1 MMRTSSSI
9 VIPSLLLL
17 LSASP
22 ADVGEGVKGRK
33 VTTPPAELSLDPFYA
48 KYVEVDGYPI
58 VGSAKVDD
66 RALLEA
72 AWLVERMFSHK
83 EGLAAAM
90 TKSGSRLIVMDY
102 QEFTSDVPEYH
113 WLEPAEF
120 WDRRARGL
128 GGSSTDPVASCAEEN
143 LLGYP
148 GDPYSTESITIHEF
162 AHNIHLRGM
171 ALLEPD
177 FDAKVKAAYD
187 AAIEAGKWEGKYA
200 ATNHHEYWAEA
211 VQSWFDTNRAPDHD
225 HNHVDTREELRE
237 YDPAV
242 AALCEH
248 VFGDGEWRY
257 TRPETRLEGHLAGYD
272 PKSAPRF
279 EWPARLKDVKLE
291 R

>member
-1 MMRTSSSI
+1 MI
-9 VIPSLLLL
+9 LPFLAL
-17 LSASP
+17 LSALPLSAGDGGAEP
-22 ADVGEGVKGRK
+22 KAPREVAA
-33 VTTPPAELSLDPFYA
+33 PPTELSLDPFYA

-58 VGSAKVDD
+58 VGSAKVED

-72 AWLVERMFSHK
+72 AWLVEHMFSHK

-90 TKSGSRLIVMDY
+90 TASGSRLIIMDY
-102 QEFTSDVPEYH
+102 QEFTSDIPEYH

-171 ALLEPD
+171 ARLEPD

-187 AAIEAGKWEGKYA
+187 AAMEAGKWEDKYA

-211 VQSWFDTNRAPDHD
+211 VQSWFDTNRQPDHD
-225 HNHVDTREELRE
+225 HNHVDTRAELVE

-257 TRPETRLEGHLAGYD
+257 TRPETRLEGHLKGYD
-272 PKSAPRF
+272 PKAAPRF
-279 EWPARLKDVKLE
+279 EWPERLRDVKLE

>member
-1 MMRTSSSI
+1 MTRSSLCL
-9 VIPSLLLL
+9 VIPLL
-17 LSASP
+17 LSVLHAP
-22 ADVGEGVKGRK
+22 GATEEGGPRK
-33 VTTPPAELSLDPFYA
+33 VSVPPEELSLDPFYA
-48 KYVEVDGYPI
+48 KYVAVDGYPI

-66 RALLEA
+66 LALLEA
-72 AWLVERMFSHK
+72 AWLVEHMFRHK

-90 TKSGSRLIVMDY
+90 TASGSRLIVMDHT
-102 QEFTSDVPEYH
+102 EFTSDIPEYH

-171 ALLEPD
+171 ARLEPD
-177 FDAKVKAAYD
+177 FDDKVKAAFD

-211 VQSWFDTNRAPDHD
+211 VQSWFDTNREPDHD
-225 HNHVDTREELRE
+225 HNHVNTRAELRE
-237 YDPAV
+237 YDSAV

-248 VFGDGEWRY
+248 VFGDGDWRY
-257 TRPETRLEGHLAGYD
+257 TRPETRLEGHLRDYD
-272 PKSAPRF
+272 PKTAPRF
-279 EWPARLKDVKLE
+279 EWPERLRDVKIE